1 MYTIPCTCSKV
12 MGVTSLTQTLIRWRL
27 NEVMARYHIRPK
39 ELAETMSVSP
49 TTVSNLRKKQ
59 MPRLSEQTLNKLCQ
73 ALNEL
78 NQEDYLITPGDLIEY
93 IPDSE
98 FSESSPSNRA

>member
-1 MYTIPCTCSKV
+1 MYTISSACSKV
-12 MGVTSLTQTLIRWRL
+12 MGVTSLTQTLIKWRL

-39 ELAETMSVSP
+39 ELAETMSVSQ

-73 ALNEL
+73 ALNQL
-78 NQEDYLITPGDLIEY
+78 NQEDHLITPGDLIEY
-93 IPDSE
+93 IPNSKSSDS
-98 FSESSPSNRA
+98 STSNKA

>member
-1 MYTIPCTCSKV
+1 MNTISCTCSKV

-49 TTVSNLRKKQ
+49 TTVSNLRKRQ
-59 MPRLSEQTLNKLCQ
+59 MPRLTEETLNKLIK

-78 NQEDYLITPGDLIEY
+78 SEEDYLITPGDLIEY

-98 FSESSPSNRA
+98 ESESSTSNRA